1 MIELTREK
9 IQDCLVEVTA
19 YNEMTHITAFSAES
33 WLIHF
38 YYDKSVCGG
47 DAMLSAYYGYR
58 GFDFKIKIHIPT
70 HREIDVDNIKAKVEA
85 IRGEL
90 KTMLDGEAENDIK

>member
-47 DAMLSAYYGYR
+47 DAMLSAYYMGI
-58 GFDFKIKIHIPT
+58 GGST
-70 HREIDVDNIKAKVEA
+70 
-85 IRGEL
+85 L
-90 KTMLDGEAENDIK
+90 KSKFTYQRTEK